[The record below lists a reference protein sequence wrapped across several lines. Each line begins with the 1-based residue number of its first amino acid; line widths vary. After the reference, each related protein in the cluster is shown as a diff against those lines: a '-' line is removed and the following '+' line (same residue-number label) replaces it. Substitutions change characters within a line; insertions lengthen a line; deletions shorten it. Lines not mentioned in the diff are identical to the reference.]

1 MRTRPLCT
9 RANWM
14 MLPFP
19 FFHICWS
26 CHNTARHRK
35 CAYGSWLYESTTSY
49 CIESIPLHHRSAIY
63 IWLLRACTTHTS
75 PNRPSP
81 LHSPRRTDIA
91 GCRPYECVAPFAHE
105 YPQYSFINNNSEY
118 AMVTC
123 AAHRTF
129 FFLLFLSPFWHIY
142 CKWQDFIM
150 VSNVVLAISHIW
162 WFKYYMQEQNKQN
175 CGGKNIPVWT
185 QCISE
190 KWALWCLSKIHC

>member
-1 MRTRPLCT
+1 MLRVSHALTRSILELKLVMRTRPLCT

-129 FFLLFLSPFWHIY
+129 FFFFFSHHSDIYIANGRILS
-142 CKWQDFIM
+142 
-150 VSNVVLAISHIW
+150 
-162 WFKYYMQEQNKQN
+162 WFPMSY
-175 CGGKNIPVWT
+175 
-185 QCISE
+185 
-190 KWALWCLSKIHC
+190 